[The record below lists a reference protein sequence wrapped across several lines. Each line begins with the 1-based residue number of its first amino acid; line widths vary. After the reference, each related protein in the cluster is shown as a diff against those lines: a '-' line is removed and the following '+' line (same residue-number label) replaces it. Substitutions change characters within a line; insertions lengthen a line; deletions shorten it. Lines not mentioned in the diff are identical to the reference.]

1 MGVNIWNAATKVKW
15 SVKANSLDISAVYTG
30 WILCSGYD
38 LWKPMKKTPT
48 WILLGA
54 DIQTEETALLL
65 DMHMIRTLQN
75 VRWKY
80 WDSQLLNNLP
90 RAIL

>member
-1 MGVNIWNAATKVKW
+1 
-15 SVKANSLDISAVYTG
+15 
-30 WILCSGYD
+30 
-38 LWKPMKKTPT
+38 MKKNPT
-48 WILLGA
+48 WILPGA

-80 WDSQLLNNLP
+80 LDSQLLNNLP